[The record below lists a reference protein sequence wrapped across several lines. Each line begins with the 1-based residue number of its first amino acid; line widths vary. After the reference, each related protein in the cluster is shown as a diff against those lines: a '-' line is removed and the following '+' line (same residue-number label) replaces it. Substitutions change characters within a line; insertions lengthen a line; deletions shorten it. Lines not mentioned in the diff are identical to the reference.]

1 MLDRGIERMKSDG
14 GLCMGHITAS
24 WFSNSTKRGN
34 ISYQTAELL
43 SGTCKQSA
51 VDAQSRKH

>member
-1 MLDRGIERMKSDG
+1 MLDKGMETMTG
-14 GLCMGHITAS
+14 GL
-24 WFSNSTKRGN
+24 FSDSKRNKERGN

-51 VDAQSRKH
+51 VDAQSRKHRHVVGL